1 MWKIGYA
8 IMFFGFGG
16 ALFNAAEME
25 VTTLDVEENLFDF
38 ESEAW
43 DVLKFLHDLNPKLVF
58 TVQKIM
64 KHFPES

>member
-16 ALFNAAEME
+16 ALFNAAEI
-25 VTTLDVEENLFDF
+25 TTLDVEENLFDF

-43 DVLKFLHDLNPKLVF
+43 DVLNFLHDLNPKLVF